1 MKIIFLKEHNYCE
14 LLSLLFQQIF
24 SLTKSSMIIRPV
36 GTQHLQRRARSW
48 PAGYGLV
55 CCSWI
60 IKHQSLENKL
70 LTGYSFHWLF
80 IRSLKKQDLKQR
92 GILFFDNTSSH
103 MAVPYKIEDAKEKRT
118 ETIL

>member
-92 GILFFDNTSSH
+92 GILFL
-103 MAVPYKIEDAKEKRT
+103 
-118 ETIL
+118 TIHQAIWLCHIK